1 GLEALSRLKSSAG
14 GPDDLVYSTSKGTP
28 CDANNV
34 RNRIPIP
41 TCRRAGIPL
50 IGWHDMRRTFA
61 TWSNP
66 TGESLKALQT
76 QMEHTDSRLTLGIYT
91 QPMPEAQRQLAAKV
105 ERVLLPVAPKFGTAG
120 NGSEG

>member
-1 GLEALSRLKSSAG
+1 
-14 GPDDLVYSTSKGTP
+14 
-28 CDANNV
+28 
-34 RNRIPIP
+34 
-41 TCRRAGIPL
+41 CRRAGIPL

-76 QMEHTDSRLTLGIYT
+76 QLGHTDSRLTLGIYT

-120 NGSEG
+120 NGSEGVIQRSIRGKTGAPGEIRTPDLLLRSYSWPIYTG